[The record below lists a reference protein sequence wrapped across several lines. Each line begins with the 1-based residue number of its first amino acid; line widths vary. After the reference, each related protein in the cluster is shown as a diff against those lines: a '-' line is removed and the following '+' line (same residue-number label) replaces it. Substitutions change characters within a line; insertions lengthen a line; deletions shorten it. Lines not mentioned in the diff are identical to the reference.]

1 MLDRGPGGDP
11 TEMTSS
17 SEPKAAAE
25 GMAFCYR
32 HPLRETGVRCIRCGR
47 PICPDCMRPAAVGF
61 HCPDDV
67 KLAARSVP
75 VPRTIAGARAVMARP
90 LVTWSLI
97 AVNVAVYIGTVIEA
111 GGRLDHPAA
120 AAGNSMFHSWQL
132 QPAAVARGGTEFQRL
147 LTAAFLHV
155 NLLHILMN
163 MIALAV
169 VGPFVEQVLGRW
181 RFLTV
186 YLLAALGGSVA
197 VYIFGNHYQPV
208 AGASGA
214 IYGLFA
220 AALVLAHRSRLD
232 MRALLGTVALNFLLT
247 FSIAGISIEGHI
259 GGFITGGLA
268 AAAVIWLPA
277 LLPEPVRR
285 RRTLAIQVA
294 GLALI
299 AIIIVVSVAVRTA
312 TFPGPA

>member
-1 MLDRGPGGDP
+1 
-11 TEMTSS
+11 MTSS
-17 SEPKAAAE
+17 SEPTAAAE
-25 GMAFCYR
+25 GLAFCYR

-47 PICPDCMRPAAVGF
+47 PICPDCMRPASVGF

-67 KLAARSVP
+67 KLAARSMP
-75 VPRTIAGARAVMARP
+75 VVRIVAGAPARVARP
-90 LVTWSLI
+90 LVSWSLI
-97 AVNVAVYIGTVIEA
+97 ALNVAVYIGTVIGA

-120 AAGNSMFHSWQL
+120 ATGNSIFHSWQL
-132 QPAAVARGGTEFQRL
+132 QPAAVARGGIEFQRL

-155 NLLHILMN
+155 NPLHIVMN

-181 RFLTV
+181 RFIAV
-186 YLLAALGGSVA
+186 YVLAALGGSVA
-197 VYIFGNHYQPV
+197 VYVFGNHYQPV

-214 IYGLFA
+214 VYGLFG
-220 AALVLAHRSRLD
+220 AALVLTHRIRLD
-232 MRALLGTVALNFLLT
+232 MRALLVTVALNFLLT

-259 GGFITGGLA
+259 GGFLTGGLA

-277 LLPEPVRR
+277 LLPESIRSKR
-285 RRTLAIQVA
+285 ALAVQIA
-294 GLALI
+294 GLLLI
-299 AIIIVVSVAVRTA
+299 AAIVVLSVAIRTA